1 MVLEVVAMAGDKR
14 NRKFLCAGERTEKI
28 LCATEECTPRSRG
41 LWKKNLKNPK
51 ATTSKQ
57 KTPVSPGTFLKQKYK
72 STMFNE
78 KFNKPNPIFQILLLL
93 FLSQTLLSQKIYT
106 STEAINHIGD
116 FSSRGN
122 IFLNIDGIYFDN
134 PFTAVIFKSDADKF
148 PNIKSLE
155 GKTIIVTGQIK
166 LYRKPN
172 RLSENKKF
180 FTL

>member
-1 MVLEVVAMAGDKR
+1 
-14 NRKFLCAGERTEKI
+14 
-28 LCATEECTPRSRG
+28 
-41 LWKKNLKNPK
+41 
-51 ATTSKQ
+51 
-57 KTPVSPGTFLKQKYK
+57 
-72 STMFNE
+72 MFSE

-93 FLSQTLLSQKIYT
+93 FLSKTLLSQKIYT
-106 STEAINHIGD
+106 STEAINHIGE

-122 IFLNIDGIYFDN
+122 IFLNIVRIYPDN

-155 GKTIIVTGQIK
+155 GKTIVVTGQIK

-172 RLSENKKF
+172 KLSENKKF

>member
-1 MVLEVVAMAGDKR
+1 
-14 NRKFLCAGERTEKI
+14 
-28 LCATEECTPRSRG
+28 
-41 LWKKNLKNPK
+41 
-51 ATTSKQ
+51 
-57 KTPVSPGTFLKQKYK
+57 
-72 STMFNE
+72 MFNE
-78 KFNKPNPIFQILLLL
+78 KLNKPNPIFQILLLL

-122 IFLNIDGIYFDN
+122 NFLNIDGIYPNN

-166 LYRKPN
+166 LYRNKPEIILN
-172 RLSENKKF
+172 SPNQIKIAK
-180 FTL
+180 

>member
-1 MVLEVVAMAGDKR
+1 MGKV
-14 NRKFLCAGERTEKI
+14 
-28 LCATEECTPRSRG
+28 
-41 LWKKNLKNPK
+41 KKEISPCHFPQFSL
-51 ATTSKQ
+51 TYKQ
-57 KTPVSPGTFLKQKYK
+57 KTPGSPGANQKQKYK

-106 STEAINHIGD
+106 STEAINHIGE
-116 FSSRGN
+116 FASVKGKVHQVYISSRGN
-122 IFLNIDGIYFDN
+122 IFLNIDGIYPDN

-166 LYRKPN
+166 LYRNKPEIILN
-172 RLSENKKF
+172 SPNQIKVVK
-180 FTL
+180 

>member
-1 MVLEVVAMAGDKR
+1 
-14 NRKFLCAGERTEKI
+14 
-28 LCATEECTPRSRG
+28 
-41 LWKKNLKNPK
+41 
-51 ATTSKQ
+51 
-57 KTPVSPGTFLKQKYK
+57 
-72 STMFNE
+72 MFSE

-93 FLSQTLLSQKIYT
+93 FLSKTLLSQKIYT
-106 STEAINHIGD
+106 STEAINHIGE

-122 IFLNIDGIYFDN
+122 IFLNIVRIYPDN
-134 PFTAVIFKSDADKF
+134 PFKF

-172 RLSENKKF
+172 KLSENKKF

>member
-1 MVLEVVAMAGDKR
+1 MAGDKR
-14 NRKFLCAGERTEKI
+14 NRKLLCAGERTEKI

-41 LWKKNLKNPK
+41 LWKKNLKNLK

-57 KTPVSPGTFLKQKYK
+57 KTPGSPGAFQKQKIHQPCSTKNLTNQTQFSK
-72 STMFNE
+72 SCSSYSFPKPFSLK
-78 KFNKPNPIFQILLLL
+78 KFTLQPKPSTTSASSQAGETSSLT
-93 FLSQTLLSQKIYT
+93 LSASIPTTHL
-106 STEAINHIGD
+106 
-116 FSSRGN
+116 
-122 IFLNIDGIYFDN
+122 
-134 PFTAVIFKSDADKF
+134 SDADKF

-172 RLSENKKF
+172 KLSENKKF

>member
-1 MVLEVVAMAGDKR
+1 
-14 NRKFLCAGERTEKI
+14 
-28 LCATEECTPRSRG
+28 
-41 LWKKNLKNPK
+41 
-51 ATTSKQ
+51 
-57 KTPVSPGTFLKQKYK
+57 
-72 STMFNE
+72 MFNE

-93 FLSQTLLSQKIYT
+93 FLSKTLLSQKIYT
-106 STEAINHIGD
+106 STEAINHIGE

-122 IFLNIDGIYFDN
+122 IFLNIDGIYPDN
-134 PFTAVIFKSDADKF
+134 PFKF

-172 RLSENKKF
+172 KLSENKKF